1 MAGNP
6 RTKNGYSMHEMSSM
20 IQKAIR
26 RCDIPHAAYAAAEL
40 YPGYRTL
47 LWNRLLTVSAEDCYG
62 IMTQEIMALAQA
74 DERMNGKKPAE
85 KANTVFL
92 AKAVVL
98 LCMARKNRDA
108 DYVACNYLW
117 GNRKLTPE
125 EIVDLIDPSEV
136 ERLMREEPMFRV
148 PDYVYDVHTYLGKKR
163 GKTRLD
169 FFIDENE
176 ALEPRQ
182 MSLFDHGSFGEYYQ
196 RSRDAGFRLD
206 PAYDQRWKDYM
217 AGRESDPT
225 HNGKDFPNPDDGS

>member
-1 MAGNP
+1 
-6 RTKNGYSMHEMSSM
+6 
-20 IQKAIR
+20 
-26 RCDIPHAAYAAAEL
+26 
-40 YPGYRTL
+40 
-47 LWNRLLTVSAEDCYG
+47 
-62 IMTQEIMALAQA
+62 
-74 DERMNGKKPAE
+74 MNGKKPAE
-85 KANTVFL
+85 TANTVFL

-182 MSLFDHGSFGEYYQ
+182 MSLFDQGGFGEYYQ
-196 RSRDAGFRLD
+196 WSRDAGFRLD

-225 HNGKDFPNPDDGS
+225 HNGKDFPDPDDGS